1 MHKLFEKSQKGD
13 LRDKEIFTS
22 ACNFVGLLTTTK
34 KQWTEFKK
42 NKSILSEK
50 EILLKINE
58 RNKAREDKK
67 YKLADQI
74 RDELQDKGVLFKDT
88 DGKTTWKF
96 K

>member
-1 MHKLFEKSQKGD
+1 ML
-13 LRDKEIFTS
+13 TS
-22 ACNFVGLLTTTK
+22 TK
-34 KQWTEFKK
+34 KEWMEFKK
-42 NKSILSEK
+42 NKSVLSEK

-74 RDELQDKGVLFKDT
+74 RDELQDKGVLIKDT

>member
-1 MHKLFEKSQKGD
+1 M
-13 LRDKEIFTS
+13 
-22 ACNFVGLLTTTK
+22 
-34 KQWTEFKK
+34 EFKK
-42 NKSILSEK
+42 NKSVLSEK

-74 RDELQDKGVLFKDT
+74 RDELLDKGVLIEDT
-88 DGKTTWKF
+88 DDKTTWKF

>member
-1 MHKLFEKSQKGD
+1 M
-13 LRDKEIFTS
+13 
-22 ACNFVGLLTTTK
+22 LTTTK
-34 KQWTEFKK
+34 KEWIEFKK

-50 EILLKINE
+50 EILAKIDE

-74 RDELQDKGVLFKDT
+74 RDELLDKGVLIEDT
-88 DGKTTWKF
+88 DDKTTWKF